1 MVWDID
7 PTPLIMLCLVMFY
20 TVYQITDTISGKI
33 YVGKHRTK
41 DLQDSYM
48 GSGTLI
54 RNAIR
59 KHGPGRFI
67 KTILFV
73 FDDEDSM
80 DAKEAEIVNEDFCR
94 RADTYNLEIGGK
106 GGFSSQNGNLL
117 GAKGFQ
123 TTLSRREQDP
133 EWWAN
138 YRSKCYGFSGKTH
151 NPDTRKKISESM
163 RKVGRAGP
171 KNSQYGT
178 RWITDGFSNRKISRD
193 QDIPEGW
200 KAGRQMTSL

>member
-1 MVWDID
+1 
-7 PTPLIMLCLVMFY
+7 
-20 TVYQITDTISGKI
+20 
-33 YVGKHRTK
+33 
-41 DLQDSYM
+41 M

-59 KHGPGRFI
+59 KHGPERFT

-73 FDDEDSM
+73 FDNEDAM

-133 EWWAN
+133 EWWAT
-138 YRSKCYGFSGKTH
+138 YRSKCHGFSGKTH
-151 NPDTRKKISESM
+151 DSETRKKISESM
-163 RKVGRAGP
+163 RKVSRAGS

-178 RWITDGFSNRKISRD
+178 MWITDGSTNKKISRD
-193 QDIPEGW
+193 FPIPEGW
-200 KAGRQMTSL
+200 RAGRRMTSL